1 MLARSLVQRSYVYPH
16 VRQQCSNLTSVRS
29 FNSRSIGSELLCAA
43 GSGRCGDVAELDAN
57 VADKCNRLST
67 VLALCHLPIIWR
79 GFADSP
85 KILKKRSDSE
95 AAQ

>member
-1 MLARSLVQRSYVYPH
+1 MSTLMSVSNVPILPQSGVAIAAALGRSCYAQQ
-16 VRQQCSNLTSVRS
+16 VRV
-29 FNSRSIGSELLCAA
+29 
-43 GSGRCGDVAELDAN
+43 RCGEVAELDAN
-57 VADKCNRLST
+57 IADECYRLST

>member
-1 MLARSLVQRSYVYPH
+1 MSTLMSVSNVPILPQSGALIAAALGRSCYAQQ
-16 VRQQCSNLTSVRS
+16 VRV
-29 FNSRSIGSELLCAA
+29 
-43 GSGRCGDVAELDAN
+43 RCGDVAELDAN